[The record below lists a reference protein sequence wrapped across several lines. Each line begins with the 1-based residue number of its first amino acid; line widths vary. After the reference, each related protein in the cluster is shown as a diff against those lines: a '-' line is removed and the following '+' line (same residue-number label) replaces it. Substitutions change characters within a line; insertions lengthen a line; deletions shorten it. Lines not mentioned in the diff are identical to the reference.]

1 MYLSI
6 FTLLWADKFHVA
18 FDSREIIR
26 KSDTV
31 GGSTDFPYHDRGLHL
46 VWKRLLYVTEYT
58 KYHDMSYFQ
67 TMVTQIKSV
76 EGYSDDLP
84 LALVGNEITD
94 ETNNMGSLVGG
105 TFGLGGKSES
115 NISAY
120 SRNQIITKYLGFAPR
135 FCGYEEIVALMDN
148 EEVQQMPSYPD
159 DGSIKI
165 VDGVIVVKL
174 ME

>member
-1 MYLSI
+1 
-6 FTLLWADKFHVA
+6 
-18 FDSREIIR
+18 
-26 KSDTV
+26 
-31 GGSTDFPYHDRGLHL
+31 
-46 VWKRLLYVTEYT
+46 
-58 KYHDMSYFQ
+58 MSYFQ